1 MNKSL
6 ECCEGE
12 LAWTSGE
19 LTEVPP
25 GPLPGPPPEPL
36 PTDELK
42 ERRPDAER
50 GEQVPEETEG
60 LMEGRSEAWV
70 RGWRWL
76 S

>member
-36 PTDELK
+36 PTVELMLRWPGM
-42 ERRPDAER
+42 ERWVEL
-50 GEQVPEETEG
+50 VPEETKES
-60 LMEGRSEAWV
+60 SEELRCEA
-70 RGWRWL
+70 
-76 S
+76 